1 MIHLLLLLSPLS
13 TVASGSAWGSPQET
27 QVIEADSIRE
37 DMALGRYWHAARRLR
52 VAHPDG
58 PGGVD
63 SLTLLFAE
71 AEAGWGNWSGVRD
84 LLEVPLVADEIEDAR
99 AWYFL
104 GRALE
109 NARELDAAESAYT
122 RFIESEGEGDGSRL
136 RETLARRGHLR
147 ALQGRFSEALED
159 VGTVGPDAPIL
170 GGWVGWQAAQ
180 GAAQV
185 GSREETLSLLSAI
198 LPEEIRK
205 LGWGLPAISLL
216 ESGDSVGAEAAFW
229 SILPTLASSSDKAL
243 AWERVGTL
251 RLARGDSL
259 GARAAFHRV
268 LQLASSGG
276 RATTAAE
283 GLLEM
288 GFDSVD
294 VALSGGRALASAG
307 RGRDALE
314 AYAVHEELLDGP
326 VPNSVLLARARVH
339 FGLGET
345 GTALSLAT
353 QLGELE
359 GPGVAVPALVLRAQA
374 LRRLGRSGEAR
385 TVEDLMVERFPERAE
400 SVEIVY
406 LRADALRSRG
416 DLEGAI
422 GGYRETVALAPA
434 QNRAG
439 EARMKMGQI
448 LLSLGRQ
455 EEAVEVFSGYMEEFP
470 DGRRW
475 DEAAFW
481 GGHTLLALERTE
493 EGRDVF
499 VELLRRTPLSFYAVQ
514 AGEILGEE
522 FDPSIPVSADSLPF
536 PSVLREGL
544 QELDLLSA
552 AGFDEGAA
560 WQAGHLAQILREV
573 SEPEVRYRGLLRL
586 ALELNSR
593 GLTREGINLGWELRR
608 EGVDWDTNL
617 LSAVYPFPYMDLVRA
632 EAMERGLDPYLMAG
646 LIRQESAFWA
656 EALSRADARGL
667 MQVLPSTG
675 RELARASG
683 PRGFDPDEHLYE
695 PEINIH
701 LGMAF
706 NADLSRRFGD
716 AVHIVLCAYNAGPTR
731 ALRWRQFPE
740 AADVPRFVEKIPFT
754 ETRGYVKAVLLNRAV
769 YTWLYGRVWD

>member
-1 MIHLLLLLSPLS
+1 MIRLLLLLTPLS
-13 TVASGSAWGSPQET
+13 PVASGPAWGSVQET
-27 QVIEADSIRE
+27 QVLVSDSIRD

-52 VAHPDG
+52 AAYPEG

-71 AEAGWGNWSGVRD
+71 AEAGWGNWPGVRD
-84 LLEVPLVADEIEDAR
+84 LLEAPLLADEIEEGL

-109 NARELDAAESAYT
+109 NARELDAAETAYS
-122 RFIESEGEGDGSRL
+122 RFIESEGEGDDLRL
-136 RETLARRGHLR
+136 SETLARRAHLR
-147 ALQGRFSEALED
+147 ALQGRFSAASAD
-159 VGTVGPDAPIL
+159 VRAVSAGAPIL
-170 GGWVGWQAAQ
+170 GGWVAWQAAQ
-180 GAAQV
+180 GAAEE
-185 GSREETLSLLSAI
+185 GAREETLSLLSSI
-198 LPEEIRK
+198 LSEDVRK
-205 LGWGLPAISLL
+205 LGWSLPARSLL
-216 ESGDSVGAEAAFW
+216 EAGDSVGAEAAFW
-229 SILPTLASSSDKAL
+229 SILPTLTTSSDRAF

-259 GARAAFHRV
+259 GARAAFHQV
-268 LQLASSGG
+268 LQLASTGG
-276 RATTAAE
+276 RAVTAADA
-283 GLLEM
+283 LLEM

-294 VALSGGRALASAG
+294 VALAGGRALAGAG
-307 RGRDALE
+307 RGRDALA
-314 AYAVHEELLDGP
+314 AYTVHEELLGGP
-326 VPNSVLLARARVH
+326 VPSNVLLARARVH
-339 FGLGET
+339 FGLGDT

-359 GPGVAVPALVLRAQA
+359 NPAVSVPALVLRAQA

-385 TVEDLMVERFPERAE
+385 TVEDLMVERFPRRAE

-406 LRADALRSRG
+406 LRADGLRSRG

-422 GGYRETVALAPA
+422 RGYRETVAMAPA

-455 EEAVEVFSGYMEEFP
+455 EEAVEVFSGYMGDFP

-481 GGHTLLALERTE
+481 GGHTLLSLERIA
-493 EGRDVF
+493 EGREIF
-499 VELLRRTPLSFYAVQ
+499 VELLRRVPLSFYAVQ

-522 FDPSIPVSADSLPF
+522 FDLLIPTSVDSLPF
-536 PSVLREGL
+536 PAVLREGL
-544 QELDLLSA
+544 HELDLLGA

-560 WQAGHLAQILREV
+560 WHAGQLAQILRRAP
-573 SEPEVRYRGLLRL
+573 EPEVRHRGLLRL

-593 GLTREGINLGWELRR
+593 GYTREGINLGWELRR
-608 EGVDWDTNL
+608 EGVEWDTNL

-632 EAMERGLDPYLMAG
+632 EATERGLDPYLMAG

-683 PRGFDPDEHLYE
+683 PRDFDPDEHLYE

-740 AADVPRFVEKIPFT
+740 AGDVPRFVEKIPFT

-769 YTWLYGRVWD
+769 YTWLYGRI